1 MNGSRTVFTN
11 TSLWVLA
18 RFEPQ
23 TFWILHLLC
32 QSSYHA
38 AVWKFFIFSS
48 LSFPAYSSLCSLKI
62 YLNCSYLKNEQNI
75 QFYIYKFLPPP
86 GFEPG
91 SLGTL
96 STWLIHYVTVPHD
109 KAIDVYFKGVAN
121 SAVLESDRDRPPT
134 VSHMVGHST
143 SYILHPTWSVTH
155 GQSLGQ
161 PVGHMV
167 SHSTYLW
174 IHNHFMI
181 YFCFKIFIMTM
192 QNDFLNKKIFY
203 NEINL
208 I

>member
-1 MNGSRTVFTN
+1 MNGSRTVYTN

-23 TFWILHLLC
+23 TFWIFRLLC
-32 QSSYHA
+32 QLSYHA
-38 AVWKFFIFSS
+38 AVCKFFTFSL

-109 KAIDVYFKGVAN
+109 KAIDVYKGVAN
-121 SAVLESDRDRPPT
+121 SAVLESDRDRPPM
-134 VSHMVGHST
+134 VSHIVGHST
-143 SYILHPTWSVTH
+143 SYILHGQSLMVSHLVSRSVTWSVTLLICAFITI
-155 GQSLGQ
+155 SLFISALKQ
-161 PVGHMV
+161 D
-167 SHSTYLW
+167 T
-174 IHNHFMI
+174 I
-181 YFCFKIFIMTM
+181 YIDGSRAVVI
-192 QNDFLNKKIFY
+192 
-203 NEINL
+203 
-208 I
+208 